1 MQVIICKDYSELSQT
16 SADIIANEVTK
27 NPSCVLGLATGS
39 TPIGTYQ
46 ELVKMYKAGALDFSD
61 VTTFNLDEYY
71 PISPIN
77 SQSYRYFMNDN
88 LFAKINVNLSKT
100 HVLSGECEDI
110 VQECENFEDMIKE
123 AGGIDL
129 QLLGIGENGHIG
141 FNEPDEYL
149 HLRTHLTGLT
159 ENTIEVNSRFFDR
172 IDDVPKKAITMG
184 IATIFNARKII
195 ILASGVKKHNIVT
208 KLLEGKVST
217 SNPASIL
224 HLHNDVVL
232 ICDKQA
238 YLGV

>member
-1 MQVIICKDYSELSQT
+1 MEVIVCKDYSELSKT
-16 SADIIANEVTK
+16 AAEYIAREVNG

-46 ELVKMYKAGALDFSD
+46 ELVKKCNDGALDFSD

-71 PISPIN
+71 PISPDN

-88 LFAKINVNLSKT
+88 LFTKINVNLSKT

-110 VQECENFEDMIKE
+110 TQECENFESMIKE

-149 HLRTHLTGLT
+149 HLKTHLTDLT
-159 ENTIEVNSRFFDR
+159 DNTIEVNARFFES
-172 IDDVPKKAITMG
+172 IDEVPKKAITMG
-184 IATIFNARKII
+184 IGTIFSARKIV

-208 KLLEGKVST
+208 KLLEGNVST

-224 HLHNDVVL
+224 HMHGNVVL

>member
-1 MQVIICKDYSELSQT
+1 MKVTICEDYNELSV
-16 SADIIANEVTK
+16 AAAEMIAEQVGK
-27 NPSCVLGLATGS
+27 NPSSVLGLATGS

-46 ELVKMYKAGALDFSD
+46 VLVEMNKAGYIDFSD

-71 PISPIN
+71 PISPDN
-77 SQSYRYFMNDN
+77 PQSYRYFMNDN
-88 LFAKINVNLSKT
+88 LFSKINVNLSKT

-195 ILASGVKKHNIVT
+195 ILASGAKKHNIVS
-208 KLLEGKVST
+208 KLLEGKITS

-224 HLHNDVVL
+224 HLHDDVVL

-238 YLGV
+238 YYG